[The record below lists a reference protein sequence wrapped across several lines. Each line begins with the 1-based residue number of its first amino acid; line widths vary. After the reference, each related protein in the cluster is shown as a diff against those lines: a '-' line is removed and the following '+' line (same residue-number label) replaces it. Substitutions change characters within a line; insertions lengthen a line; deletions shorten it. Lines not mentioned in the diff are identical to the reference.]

1 MKIKQFFFIIFLST
15 AVITPNGFAQ
25 DNTKVGL
32 PEGAIARLGK
42 GGINLMRF
50 SPDGTRLVVGT
61 DVGVWVY
68 NVTDG
73 KETALFTGH
82 KGQVNAL
89 AFSPDGK
96 ILVSSGFNNPIIQS
110 WDLETGRKLSTLT
123 LNDNRPPIVLVLAFY
138 GKTLISFNRGE
149 ITYWNVDTGRNW
161 QM

>member
-1 MKIKQFFFIIFLST
+1 MKTKQLFFFIFL
-15 AVITPNGFAQ
+15 FATVMISNSFAE

-61 DVGVWVY
+61 DIGVWVY
-68 NVTDG
+68 DVPDG

-82 KGQVNAL
+82 TGQVNAL
-89 AFSPDGK
+89 AFSTDGK
-96 ILVSSGFNNPIIQS
+96 ILASGGFNNPIIQL

-123 LNDNRPPIVLVLAFY
+123 LTEKYNVIAALAFAKNNTILINL
-138 GKTLISFNRGE
+138 GPISRTCTL
-149 ITYWNVDTGRNW
+149 GR
-161 QM
+161 

>member
-1 MKIKQFFFIIFLST
+1 MKTKCLFCLTLLLTVGILSHS
-15 AVITPNGFAQ
+15 FAQ

-68 NVTDG
+68 DVPDG

-82 KGQVNAL
+82 TGQVIAL
-89 AFSPDGK
+89 STDGK
-96 ILVSSGFNNPIIQS
+96 ILASGGFNNPIIQL
-110 WDLETGRKLSTLT
+110 WDLDTDIKS
-123 LNDNRPPIVLVLAFY
+123 
-138 GKTLISFNRGE
+138 KTLKLAESTI
-149 ITYWNVDTGRNW
+149 
-161 QM
+161 Q